1 MRNQLKAEWFKLR
14 RNKTFG
20 ILVFT
25 ITGLSA
31 LLHYLVIIEW
41 WQMYNTPFDHAGLGE
56 LKALTMFTVPMFF
69 NLMVGTLAG
78 FFISYEFYQTSVIK
92 NQMISGSKR
101 SHIFLS
107 KYVIFTL
114 GSIVVII
121 LIPLVIVLIEVMF
134 LGYGNILSLSG
145 MLYIGRAFGLFT
157 LHFLS
162 YTGIILLLAIAVEDS
177 GKTIILSI
185 LFTFVMFAVEQLSRY
200 PIINSFYEYTIFY
213 QFSEAFQVSMTTGEI
228 LRSITIAMA
237 TLIIIILFG
246 VFIFNRKEIK

>member
-1 MRNQLKAEWFKLR
+1 
-14 RNKTFG
+14 
-20 ILVFT
+20 
-25 ITGLSA
+25 
-31 LLHYLVIIEW
+31 
-41 WQMYNTPFDHAGLGE
+41 E

-78 FFISYEFYQTSVIK
+78 FFISNEFSQTSVIK

-157 LHFLS
+157 LHFL
-162 YTGIILLLAIAVEDS
+162 
-177 GKTIILSI
+177 
-185 LFTFVMFAVEQLSRY
+185 
-200 PIINSFYEYTIFY
+200 
-213 QFSEAFQVSMTTGEI
+213 
-228 LRSITIAMA
+228 
-237 TLIIIILFG
+237 
-246 VFIFNRKEIK
+246 